1 MGDFNLGMLSTS
13 RLLDF
18 QMEMLKGQLDIQ
30 L

>member
-1 MGDFNLGMLSTS
+1 MDFNLGMLSMS
-13 RLLDF
+13 CLLDF